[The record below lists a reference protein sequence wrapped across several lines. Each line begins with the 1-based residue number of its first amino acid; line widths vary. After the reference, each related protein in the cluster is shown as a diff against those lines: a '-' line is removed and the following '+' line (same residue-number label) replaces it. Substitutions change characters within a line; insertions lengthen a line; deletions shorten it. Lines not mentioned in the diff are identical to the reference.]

1 MQWNRIQFC
10 VVIACV
16 CGVVLGALAGGGAD
30 AQATVDR
37 VTLECGLEVVVYSEQ
52 GMKGGTQV
60 VARLH
65 RGSMSELDSE
75 RGAAMMASR
84 AAMYGIGGYSHERML
99 GLMGID
105 ESVSDSWAAAGL
117 GPMVTR
123 DHVAFML
130 GNDGDDAR
138 DDELIRDGMM
148 LANAL
153 VSGFAPS
160 DDVIESVR
168 EGMLAE
174 IDSIDSDQVER
185 SMS

>member
-1 MQWNRIQFC
+1 MLKRRSI
-10 VVIACV
+10 
-16 CGVVLGALAGGGAD
+16 G
-30 AQATVDR
+30 
-37 VTLECGLEVVVYSEQ
+37 CGLEVVVYSEQ

-123 DHVAFML
+123 DPVA
-130 GNDGDDAR
+130 
-138 DDELIRDGMM
+138 
-148 LANAL
+148 
-153 VSGFAPS
+153 
-160 DDVIESVR
+160 
-168 EGMLAE
+168 
-174 IDSIDSDQVER
+174 
-185 SMS
+185 